1 MAVNIKMGVDA
12 SGFKQSIADANAQLK
27 SLDAQLKLADAT
39 MKATGNSEQ
48 GLVTKTNALNEKL
61 KTQKQLIQQYEKA
74 LQNMKNAGVD
84 PLSKEYQKLQ
94 TALLNAKT
102 GMVETEAALNGLTG
116 SEQQAAAGADKLN
129 QSVNSIGKKLSLD
142 QVRSGIDKIASGLEG
157 AAKKAEQ
164 FAKAL
169 WGGVEESAQRG
180 DDIATAATML
190 GLDIESYQRYQKVF
204 DTVGEVTV
212 QEWMKAKTKVQSAI
226 LKTTPEQFDIF
237 AALGVGLR
245 DVNGTVSPYY
255 NKYVIGKA
263 REWEDVFW
271 DVGKALREKVA
282 SGELSQDQADVYAQA
297 IFGKSFAS
305 LNNLFAMGR
314 EGFYEAYNN
323 QNVTSEESIK
333 RLADLNDQLIKL
345 EGDFKSLQDEV
356 LAGLAPALTKG
367 AEALDGL
374 LGKLIEYLQK
384 PEGQEMLQKLGDA
397 VSGLFADLSNI
408 DPQQVI
414 EGFTGVFNTIVDGL
428 KWLWDNKENV
438 VEALKWIVGSWALLE
453 LTGGILDILKVVNGL
468 QGLIGGQEA
477 IAAAGHAAGSSWAG
491 GFANGVLAVAPWL
504 AEVLGI
510 TAVAITPAVVAQK
523 ADEEKWKAE
532 QQTRDA
538 AAALGGDN
546 ADFIS
551 RAAEALGPKRN
562 ADGSYQTDVTGL
574 FLNMNPSDDAYTLLM
589 GLAAR
594 KNQQKAELY
603 NTISKYAPTTEGYS
617 TWNLLNA
624 FWEGGELD
632 PYQVDALLSNITDA
646 FAKQAED
653 RVKIPAEMDLP
664 DNEAEIIA
672 EEVGPVLLP
681 VQLVV
686 QELTDEEA
694 QKWFNGE
701 ANGIWNVPYDGYLAR
716 LHKGERVV
724 PAREVAASRNFSSN
738 LYVESMYMSGGADA
752 EGLASAMAA
761 AQRRTL
767 SGYGS

>member
-27 SLDAQLKLADAT
+27 SLDAQLKLADTT

-129 QSVNSIGKKLSLD
+129 QSVNSIGKKMSLD
-142 QVRSGIDKIASGLEG
+142 QIRSGIDKIATGLEG

-169 WGGVEESAQRG
+169 WGGVEDSAQRG

-384 PEGQEMLQKLGDA
+384 PEGQEMLEKLGTA
-397 VSGLFADLSNI
+397 VSGLFDNLAEI
-408 DPQQVI
+408 DPEKVV
-414 EGFTGVFNTIVDGL
+414 EGFTKVFTDIVGGVQWLVDNREGVF
-428 KWLWDNKENV
+428 
-438 VEALKWIVGSWALLE
+438 EALKWIVGAWGTLE
-453 LTGGILDILKVVNGL
+453 ITGGILDIVKVVSGL
-468 QGLIGGQEA
+468 AELTGIK
-477 IAAAGHAAGSSWAG
+477 AAGEAAGAAWGSS
-491 GFANGVLAVAPWL
+491 FASAVLKAAPWL
-504 AEVLGI
+504 A
-510 TAVAITPAVVAQK
+510 
-523 ADEEKWKAE
+523 
-532 QQTRDA
+532 
-538 AAALGGDN
+538 
-546 ADFIS
+546 
-551 RAAEALGPKRN
+551 
-562 ADGSYQTDVTGL
+562 GL
-574 FLNMNPSDDAYTLLM
+574 
-589 GLAAR
+589 
-594 KNQQKAELY
+594 
-603 NTISKYAPTTEGYS
+603 I
-617 TWNLLNA
+617 
-624 FWEGGELD
+624 
-632 PYQVDALLSNITDA
+632 ALLKPSTAQDNSLVDTNGNLTEEGIA
-646 FAKQAED
+646 LQAQQQAED
-653 RVKIPAEMDLP
+653 DRLANRTDRERWLDEMAAKYNGTMGISAVNMMMFGHDPIYEAIQDYWDKYRMGTATTEDWTNLQGTMDSKKWEQFMQVAKFMYSLDRATEDLP
-664 DNEAEIIA
+664 DEAFGFNENFDEWLKENEDGMPIMIDPVIPDNAAKGISEEI
-672 EEVGPVLLP
+672 GPVMVP